1 MHAGRSGQVM
11 ALAVEEGALKGSHRG
26 QPVLL
31 GKVARV
37 TVHRVWSLRSAVL
50 AAVDGSEARRLEWN
64 FSEAQ
69 APVHCSESVCVP
81 ARSCTSDL

>member
-1 MHAGRSGQVM
+1 M
-11 ALAVEEGALKGSHRG
+11 
-26 QPVLL
+26 
-31 GKVARV
+31 
-37 TVHRVWSLRSAVL
+37 L